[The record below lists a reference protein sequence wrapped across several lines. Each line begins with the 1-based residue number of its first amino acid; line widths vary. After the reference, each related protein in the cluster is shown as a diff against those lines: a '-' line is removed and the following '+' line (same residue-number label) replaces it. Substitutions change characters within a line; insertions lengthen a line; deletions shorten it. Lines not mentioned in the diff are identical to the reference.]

1 MCGITGFWAYGTA
14 ASTTHMEAS
23 CRAMTDTLIHRGPD
37 DSNTWLDEAAGVAL
51 GHRRLSIIDLS
62 PMGRQPM
69 HSSCGRYVMVYNG
82 EVYNFAALRQELTD
96 SGHAFNGSSDSEIVL
111 TAITE
116 WGLESAVKRFVGMFA
131 FALWDKKART
141 MSLVRDRL
149 GIKPLYY
156 GIAGQTFLFGSE
168 LKALLAYPEFS
179 PEIDRDA
186 LSLFFRHNYIP
197 APHSIYKGISKL
209 EPGSILTIDPN
220 GTQAFSQYWSLLDTW
235 NLGISAPYQGSE
247 TEAAN
252 ELEALL
258 GTAVE
263 DRMLADVPLG
273 AFLSGGIDS
282 SLITA
287 LMQTRS
293 ATPVN
298 TYSIGFHDQAHDEA
312 RYAAQVA
319 RHLGTNH
326 TELYVTPKDLLDTIP
341 RIPEIWDEPFADSS
355 QVPTYCLSKLTRKHV
370 TVSLSG
376 DGGDEL
382 FLGYERYPV
391 SNNIWAAASKVPR
404 PLRCMAARMGKAL
417 PPDFFKMMGPRG
429 NRFQWRLDGLCCS
442 NFQGFYRYIL
452 SHHKDPDQLVIGGTE
467 PKTHF
472 HEDLH
477 SLGSD
482 RFRVASYLD
491 AACYLPDDIL
501 TKVDRASMAVGLE
514 ARVPLLDHRVVEF
527 AAALPTQMKNGTLGG
542 KSILKNILY
551 KHIPRNLVDRP
562 KSGFSV
568 PIESWL
574 ANELRDW
581 CESLLDEKKIHEDGY
596 LDARAVTKMWR
607 EYLNGQMN
615 WYYYLWDVLMFQA
628 WRENWR

>member
-1 MCGITGFWAYGTA
+1 
-14 ASTTHMEAS
+14 MEAS
-23 CRAMTDTLIHRGPD
+23 CRIMTNTLAHRGPD
-37 DSNTWLDEAAGVAL
+37 DSDSWQDKVAGVAL
-51 GHRRLSIIDLS
+51 GHRRLSITDLS
-62 PMGRQPM
+62 PLGRQPM
-69 HSSCGRYVMVYNG
+69 HSHCGRYTLVYNG
-82 EVYNFAALRQELTD
+82 EVYNFSALRQELIHD
-96 SGHAFNGSSDSEIVL
+96 GHSFKGNSDSEVVL
-111 TAITE
+111 AAIAQ
-116 WGLESAVKRFVGMFA
+116 WGLENAVKRFIGMFA
-131 FALWDKKART
+131 FVLWDKKKREL
-141 MSLVRDRL
+141 SLVRDRL

-156 GIAGQTFLFGSE
+156 GMAGQTFLFGSE
-168 LKALLAYPEFS
+168 LKALIAYPGCS

-186 LSLFFRHNYIP
+186 LALFFRHNYIP
-197 APHSIYKGISKL
+197 APHSIYKGINKL
-209 EPGSILTIDPN
+209 QPGSILTIGPHGN
-220 GTQAFSQYWSLLDTW
+220 QTLNQYWSLLDTW
-235 NLGISAPYQGSE
+235 SLGMNAPYQGSE
-247 TEAAN
+247 TEATK

-258 GTAVE
+258 GDAVE
-263 DRMLADVPLG
+263 SRMLADVPLG

-287 LMQTRS
+287 IMQTRS
-293 ATPVN
+293 SSPVN
-298 TYSIGFHDQAHDEA
+298 TYSIGFHDQAHDES
-312 RYAAQVA
+312 RFAAQVA

-326 TELYVTPKDLLDTIP
+326 TELHITPKDLLDTIP
-341 RIPEIWDEPFADSS
+341 SIPEIWDEPFADSS

-391 SNNIWAAASKVPR
+391 SNTIWAAASKVPR
-404 PLRCMAARMGKAL
+404 PLRCMAARMGKSL
-417 PPDFFKMMGPRG
+417 PPAFFKMMGPRG

-442 NFQGFYRYIL
+442 NFQEFYRYIL
-452 SHHKDPDQLVIGGTE
+452 SHHKDPAQLVLGSKE

-472 HEDLH
+472 HEDLQ
-477 SLGSD
+477 SLGAD
-482 RFRVASYLD
+482 RFRMASYLD

-527 AAALPTQMKNGTLGG
+527 AAALPTHMKNGALGG

-551 KHIPRNLVDRP
+551 THVPRALVDRP

-574 ANELRDW
+574 GNELKDW
-581 CESLLDEKKIHEDGY
+581 CESLLDENKIHEDGY

-607 EYLNGQMN
+607 EYLSGQTN
-615 WYYYLWDVLMFQA
+615 WYYYLWDILMFQA